1 MCAQMYGTLWFCA
14 YIFCQ
19 CKLTTTLYGVF
30 IFYRKNVVT
39 PIQLCIILYIEDLAF
54 ETLYKDLLL
63 EIWTALGP
71 KKPIKTSSVW
81 RLGIRHS

>member
-1 MCAQMYGTLWFCA
+1 MPKCMEHYGSVR
-14 YIFCQ
+14 IFYK

-30 IFYRKNVVT
+30 VFYKKNVVT
-39 PIQLCIILYIEDLAF
+39 PIQLCIILHIKDLAF

-71 KKPIKTSSVW
+71 KAKINTYIHPMF
-81 RLGIRHS
+81 GD